1 MEFHNANASFT
12 RAMRTSLILGTVFAI
27 LSLTFSAVLLGLVVE
42 SFRPALIANL
52 PDPINTQRG
61 IAFASSLCLLL
72 GVSFIDTLAIRS
84 LVADANKEGD
94 PVSGIVSSKTL
105 MPKTKWGLLAFSAFS
120 FALMPSNQNSVLLL
134 NLALLLVLVNRA
146 YVSYQVKQFIR
157 ELTKLGYIS
166 QKRAI
171 QLNQ

>member
-52 PDPINTQRG
+52 PDPINTQKVLPLPLHYACCLVLVLSTRLR
-61 IAFASSLCLLL
+61 SDHLLL
-72 GVSFIDTLAIRS
+72 MPTRRRS
-84 LVADANKEGD
+84 
-94 PVSGIVSSKTL
+94 VSGIVSSKTL

>member
-12 RAMRTSLILGTVFAI
+12 RAMRTSLILSTAFAI
-27 LSLTFSAVLLGLVVE
+27 LSLTFSAGLVVD
-42 SFRPALIANL
+42 SFRPVLIANL

-72 GVSFIDTLAIRS
+72 GISFIDTLAIRS
-84 LVADANKEGD
+84 LVADANKKGD
-94 PVSGIVSSKTL
+94 PVSGIVSTKTL
-105 MPKTKWGLLAFSAFS
+105 MPKTKWVLLAFSALA
-120 FALMPSNQNSVLLL
+120 FALMPSNKNSVLLL
-134 NLALLLVLVNRA
+134 NLALILVLVNRA